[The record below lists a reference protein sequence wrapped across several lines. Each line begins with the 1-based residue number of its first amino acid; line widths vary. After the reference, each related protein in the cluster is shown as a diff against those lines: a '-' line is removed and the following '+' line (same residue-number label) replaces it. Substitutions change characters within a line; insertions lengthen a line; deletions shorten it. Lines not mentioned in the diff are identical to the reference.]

1 MHSELEQL
9 LVLQDRQQK
18 IRHIQTE
25 IKTLPLERAHL
36 ESQLAATAAG
46 VESLKQKGR
55 LVEVER
61 KKLELDVGTR
71 TESISRLK
79 TQQYQTRK
87 NEEFRAIGH
96 EIERYENEISKLE
109 DQELELMI
117 EVDKLKGELEA
128 ADKSA
133 RTTKDSISRQLA
145 DLETKSKAL
154 ETQQTELTNERE
166 ALASKIDADVLDQ
179 FERLFNSK
187 GDAAIVAVEHGVC
200 TGCHMK
206 VTTATAARVKA
217 GREIVNCEQCG
228 RILYLGPVAAS
239 LIGARTGRRRELVSD
254 VESEQN
260 HVAIAHFVL
269 FSFQTQF
276 ACFACFRERTGCDQI
291 VVMNGFRCDK
301 PALKIGVNRT
311 GGGRRF
317 VAGVNGPC
325 ASSPFRQW

>member
-1 MHSELEQL
+1 MNSELEQL

-18 IRHIQTE
+18 IRQIQTE
-25 IKTLPLERAHL
+25 IKTLPLERAYL

-46 VESLKQKGR
+46 VESLKHKGR
-55 LVEVER
+55 QVEVER

-71 TESISRLK
+71 AEGISRLK

-87 NEEFRAIGH
+87 NDEFQAISH
-96 EIERYENEISKLE
+96 EIERYENEIRKLE

-117 EVDKLKGELEA
+117 EVDKLKGEIEA

-133 RTTKDSISRQLA
+133 RATKDSISRQLI

-154 ETQQTELTNERE
+154 GSRQQELETERE
-166 ALASKIDADVLDQ
+166 ALAAQIDPDLLDQ

-217 GREIVNCEQCG
+217 GKEIVSCEQCG
-228 RILYLGPVAAS
+228 RILYLG
-239 LIGARTGRRRELVSD
+239 
-254 VESEQN
+254 Q
-260 HVAIAHFVL
+260 
-269 FSFQTQF
+269 
-276 ACFACFRERTGCDQI
+276 
-291 VVMNGFRCDK
+291 
-301 PALKIGVNRT
+301 
-311 GGGRRF
+311 
-317 VAGVNGPC
+317 
-325 ASSPFRQW
+325 

>member
-1 MHSELEQL
+1 VNSELEQL

-18 IRHIQTE
+18 IRQIQTE

-55 LVEVER
+55 QVEVER

-87 NEEFRAIGH
+87 NDEFQAIGH
-96 EIERYENEISKLE
+96 EIERYENEIRKLE
-109 DQELELMI
+109 DRELEFMI
-117 EVDKLKGELEA
+117 EADKLRGEIEA

-133 RTTKDSISRQLA
+133 RATKDTISRQLS

-154 ETQQTELTNERE
+154 GSQQQELETERE
-166 ALASKIDADVLDQ
+166 ALAAQIDADVLDQ

-187 GDAAIVAVEHGVC
+187 GDAAVVAVEHGVC

-206 VTTATAARVKA
+206 VTTATTARVRA
-217 GREIVNCEQCG
+217 GKEIVSCENCG
-228 RILYLGPVAAS
+228 RILYLG
-239 LIGARTGRRRELVSD
+239 
-254 VESEQN
+254 
-260 HVAIAHFVL
+260 
-269 FSFQTQF
+269 
-276 ACFACFRERTGCDQI
+276 
-291 VVMNGFRCDK
+291 
-301 PALKIGVNRT
+301 AL
-311 GGGRRF
+311 
-317 VAGVNGPC
+317 
-325 ASSPFRQW
+325 